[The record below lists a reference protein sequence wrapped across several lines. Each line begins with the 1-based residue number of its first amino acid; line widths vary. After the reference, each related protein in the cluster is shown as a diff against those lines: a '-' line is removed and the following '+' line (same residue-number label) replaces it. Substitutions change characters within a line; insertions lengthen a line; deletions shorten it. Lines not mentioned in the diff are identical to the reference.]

1 MGKSDDHWDL
11 VYGIEAPFF
20 ELLNNINLGRLKPQV
35 RVSPKHL
42 FLEGP
47 LSFFFS
53 RWFFLTLLQ
62 IKDSPCLAGS
72 PAGDQVEKKDKR
84 LKHHWNSLL
93 EKWKVNKV

>member
-42 FLEGP
+42 FREGP

-53 RWFFLTLLQ
+53 R
-62 IKDSPCLAGS
+62 
-72 PAGDQVEKKDKR
+72 
-84 LKHHWNSLL
+84 
-93 EKWKVNKV
+93 